1 MKNIF
6 SLAVV
11 SLVALS
17 VAAQVPQSF
26 NYQAVARN
34 SAGNIISNQNILVR
48 YTVRDAQSGG
58 SLLYQETHSKTT
70 NQFGLFTA
78 AVGSGALSIG
88 SPLFS
93 SINWGGGARYLQVE
107 LDITGQG
114 NAFVDIGTSQ
124 LLSVPYALYA
134 ANGGG
139 GSGTTG
145 PTGATGPAGQNGA
158 TGPAGPAG
166 QNGAT
171 GATGAV
177 GPTGPA
183 GSGTGTT
190 GPTGPTGATGVAG
203 NNGATGATGATGAN
217 GATGPQGLQGAQG
230 IQGIQG
236 VTGAT
241 GPAGGGSSLYNTTFA
256 DFGSGTLVLGPPSS
270 SVYTQIPGLSRTITL
285 TSAAKVV
292 VSVYGNAQSLAQ
304 GINYS
309 AYSVGILQNGSLVPQ
324 GGTAYQVLLDNAAI
338 GQPFNHFS
346 TGTMLTLGAGTYTIS
361 AGARYEAN
369 GGASVNISGGNG
381 SALQGA
387 LILQVI
393 PQ

>member
-1 MKNIF
+1 MKNI
-6 SLAVV
+6 V
-11 SLVALS
+11 SFLLISFCTLS
-17 VAAQVPQSF
+17 AIAQVPQSF
-26 NYQAVARN
+26 NYQAIARN
-34 SAGNIISNQNILVR
+34 STGNVMTNQNILVR

-58 SLLYQETHSKTT
+58 SSLYQETHSKTT

-139 GSGTTG
+139 SGGSTG
-145 PTGATGPAGQNGA
+145 PTGAT
-158 TGPAGPAG
+158 GPAG

-177 GPTGPA
+177 GPTGPG

-190 GPTGPTGATGVAG
+190 GPTGPTGNIGATGATGNTGAAG
-203 NNGATGATGATGAN
+203 NNGATGPAGQNGAV
-217 GATGPQGLQGAQG
+217 GATGPQGTQGLQGVQG
-230 IQGIQG
+230 NTGI
-236 VTGAT
+236 T
-241 GPAGGGSSLYNTTFA
+241 GPAGAGSSLYNTTFA
-256 DFGSGTLVLGPPSS
+256 DFGTGTLVLSPPQSS
-270 SVYTQIPGLSRTITL
+270 TYTQIPGLSRSVTL
-285 TSAAKVV
+285 TAPSKVV
-292 VSVYGNAQSLAQ
+292 IHVYGNVQSLAQ
-304 GINYS
+304 GISYS
-309 AYSVGILQNGSLVPQ
+309 AYSVGLLQNGALVPQ

-346 TGTMLTLGAGTYTIS
+346 TGTMLTLGAGTYTFS
-361 AGARYEAN
+361 AGARYESS
-369 GGASVNISGGNG
+369 GGASVNVSGGNG

-387 LILQVI
+387 MMIQVI